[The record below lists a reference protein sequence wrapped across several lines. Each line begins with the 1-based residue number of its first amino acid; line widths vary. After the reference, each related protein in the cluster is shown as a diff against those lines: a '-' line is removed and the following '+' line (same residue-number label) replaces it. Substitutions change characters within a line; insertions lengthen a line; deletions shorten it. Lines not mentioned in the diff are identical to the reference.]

1 MIDGYVYVQC
11 YNCGYRGL
19 TSVFVGETVE
29 DVTCPNC
36 GSTDIE
42 VDQREESYCV
52 IGLFQYYKTLNF
64 SHKVQ
69 VIRLL
74 ALIQVLGFQLF
85 LHIITSSQLHFYLE
99 TWVGASW
106 FVVIALLLVE
116 IAYEVKTYDD

>member
-1 MIDGYVYVQC
+1 M
-11 YNCGYRGL
+11 
-19 TSVFVGETVE
+19 
-29 DVTCPNC
+29 
-36 GSTDIE
+36 
-42 VDQREESYCV
+42 

-74 ALIQVLGFQLF
+74 ALIQVLGFQLV
-85 LHIITSSQLHFYLE
+85 LHIATNSQLRFYLE